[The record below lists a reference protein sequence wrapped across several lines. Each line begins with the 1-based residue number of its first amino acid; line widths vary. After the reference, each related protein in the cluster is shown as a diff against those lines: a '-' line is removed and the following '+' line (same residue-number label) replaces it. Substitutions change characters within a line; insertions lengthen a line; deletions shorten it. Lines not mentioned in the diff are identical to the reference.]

1 MMKKIHKTIFQ
12 LRRDT
17 SSEWKK
23 YNPILRVGEP
33 GYAYD
38 TNVFKI
44 GDGINHWND
53 LLAQGADVSDEIL
66 SRLEALEN
74 GASLPNSELLST
86 ITEKMVSSWENSEKN
101 AKEYADELFSEVDE
115 IPIQKIEQLEEE
127 LQEKVTEDR
136 VLEIVNE
143 NAVSREKIV
152 KF

>member
-1 MMKKIHKTIFQ
+1 MKKIHKTIFQ

-17 SSEWKK
+17 SSEWNK

-53 LLAQGADVSDEIL
+53 LPVQGNSISEEIL

-86 ITEKMVSSWENSEKN
+86 ITKEMIYSWDSSETN
-101 AKEYADELFSEVDE
+101 AKKYADSLFANVDTL
-115 IPIQKIEQLEEE
+115 PIQKIEQLE
-127 LQEKVTEDR
+127 QDMKAMVTEDR

-143 NAVSREKIV
+143 VASKDEEII